1 MPDNQ
6 VCTDL
11 SAFPSE
17 FPFLTATIST
27 PQLTCALGY
36 ALAEL
41 WCLLSLQVKVVNR
54 ELVAVLTQATLTD
67 AEMLQAQPDAAYLLS
82 ITEQELP
89 PVAQTEAGEIEAG
102 AVQGLTGKS
111 VRIGVCAVDVATAR
125 ILLGQW

>member
-1 MPDNQ
+1 M
-6 VCTDL
+6 
-11 SAFPSE
+11 
-17 FPFLTATIST
+17 
-27 PQLTCALGY
+27 
-36 ALAEL
+36 
-41 WCLLSLQVKVVNR
+41 KVVNR

-89 PVAQTEAGEIEAG
+89 PVAQTETGEIEAG